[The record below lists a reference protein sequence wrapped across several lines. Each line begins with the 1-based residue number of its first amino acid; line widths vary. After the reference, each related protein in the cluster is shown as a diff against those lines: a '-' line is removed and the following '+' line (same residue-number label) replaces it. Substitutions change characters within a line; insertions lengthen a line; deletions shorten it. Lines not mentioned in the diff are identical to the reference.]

1 MQASNHRLSIFA
13 HPPANATFV
22 AYFLGA
28 VVPLLGLGIVLDRF
42 ILAPLGGGEIASPAF
57 ERAPVLAAFLS
68 MAGLSLTCFFM
79 LRRVLKQ
86 TLGQHLM
93 LTSFDAVT
101 GLPNRRL
108 FKTRLEQA
116 LRHAERD
123 GSLVAAAFID
133 LDSFKRVN
141 DTWGHA
147 AGDEL
152 LRQVGERL
160 VGCLRMGD
168 AVASPGAQ
176 TGLARL
182 GGDEFTLLLTR
193 VSSQDDV
200 GRIARR
206 VLRSLEAPFRVKGR
220 EIYVTA
226 SLGVAIYP
234 ADGEDAGTLLR
245 NADQAMYCAKERGR
259 NNYQFHSGAMNQV
272 MARKAELEE
281 RLRYALEQEELLV
294 FYQPV
299 RDARSGELTGAEA
312 LLRWRDPEIGP
323 DLPEELISLAEEI
336 GLISRV
342 GEWVLRTACVQART
356 WREAGYAP
364 IRIAVNVSGHQI
376 RQASF
381 VDSVVSALE
390 DTEMSPAQLDLE
402 ITESTIMQDDE
413 ITVGT
418 LHRLHDLGVGLVL
431 DDFGT
436 GYSSLSYLQRFPV
449 TRLKVDRSFIVDL
462 ATNRDDAALTEAII
476 AMAHGLRLG
485 VVAESVENEEQV
497 ALLRELGCDELQGY
511 LLGRPMS
518 PEAFERFLAR
528 EKEEVEA

>member
-1 MQASNHRLSIFA
+1 MQAPNHRLSIFA
-13 HPPANATFV
+13 HPPANATFA

-28 VVPLLGLGIVLDRF
+28 VLPLLGLGIVLDRYVF
-42 ILAPLGGGEIASPAF
+42 APLGVPDELASPVF
-57 ERAPVLAAFLS
+57 WRLPVLAAFLS
-68 MAGLSLTCFFM
+68 MATLSLTCFFM
-79 LRRVLKQ
+79 LRRVVKQ
-86 TLGQHLM
+86 TLGQHRM

-116 LRHAERD
+116 VRHAERD
-123 GSLVAAAFID
+123 GSLVAAGFID

-147 AGDEL
+147 TGDEL

-193 VSSQDDV
+193 VSSQEDV

-206 VLRSLEAPFRVKGR
+206 VLRSLEVPFQVKGR

-234 ADGEDAGTLLR
+234 TDGADAGALLR

-259 NNYQFHSGAMNQV
+259 NNYQFHSGAMNES
-272 MARKAELEE
+272 MERKAELEV
-281 RLRYALEQEELLV
+281 RLRSALDREELLL

-312 LLRWRDPEIGP
+312 LLRWNDPEIGP
-323 DLPEELISLAEEI
+323 DLPEELIALAEEI

-342 GEWVLRTACVQART
+342 GDWVLRTACAQARK
-356 WREAGYAP
+356 WQDEGYKA

-376 RQASF
+376 RQESF
-381 VDSVVSALE
+381 VDTVVAALE
-390 DTEMSPAQLDLE
+390 ETGISPALLDLE

-413 ITVGT
+413 VTTRT
-418 LHRLHDLGVGLVL
+418 LHRLHELGLGLVL

-462 ATNRDDAALTEAII
+462 ATNRDDAALTSAII

-518 PEAFERFLAR
+518 SEAFEHFLDCD
-528 EKEEVEA
+528 KEE